1 MHIAKNKPN
10 AQGVLE
16 RDVYIRKYLREDI
29 EITTTVEKIPSE
41 LLSLSLWPNP
51 ADAELYVSLEGLNSN
66 QNIRFRIF
74 NTDGIMFFDKKFIVD
89 GNIIRSNI
97 SNLPAGLYVYEIL
110 GESMP
115 KKTGKFIKK

>member
-1 MHIAKNKPN
+1 
-10 AQGVLE
+10 
-16 RDVYIRKYLREDI
+16 
-29 EITTTVEKIPSE
+29 
-41 LLSLSLWPNP
+41 
-51 ADAELYVSLEGLNSN
+51 
-66 QNIRFRIF
+66 
-74 NTDGIMFFDKKFIVD
+74 MFFDKKFIVD